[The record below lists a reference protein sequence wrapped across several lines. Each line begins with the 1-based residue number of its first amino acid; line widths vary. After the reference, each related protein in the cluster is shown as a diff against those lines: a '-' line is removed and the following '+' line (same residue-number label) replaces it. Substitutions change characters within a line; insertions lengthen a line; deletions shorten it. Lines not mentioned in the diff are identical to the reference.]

1 MWAGM
6 VEVTEAPNGTVANDV
21 GIGAELKPTPV
32 QGPDGRFKSVRPPSR
47 DERKAEARALF
58 DKLNTKP
65 TADEVQAEIAAKPAE
80 NGAAPVA
87 PDEAPTPEPAAPKV
101 DAEKLRVGKEAL
113 ARLHVPKSV
122 LSKMDESEIAEFGE
136 QAKEFVDEKTQLFR
150 EVKELRQAKEAAAK
164 SAEPAKA
171 ERPALDFDALARP
184 FAEASFDEN
193 SGKALKSALQGV
205 HDPLNERIGNLEKF
219 IQQLVGTVK
228 GNVHEGAR
236 AELVKRFP
244 QLSDPDVSAR
254 VKDGAEWLAE
264 RYPERFASDP
274 LKAWTRAA
282 EIEELQQA
290 EPVVPSSPPTPRKGL
305 PVTTANRPPGPKVLS
320 EKDKARI
327 RFEAIQNG
335 VTDQDKLNALTDGK

>member
-1 MWAGM
+1 MMAEEIQIAPATNG
-6 VEVTEAPNGTVANDV
+6 VEPGSGAAIAAPPQPRENGRFANKPPTPEQRKNEARDIFDQLQAKAQPPPAETEAAPVEA
-21 GIGAELKPTPV
+21 KPV
-32 QGPDGRFKSVRPPSR
+32 
-47 DERKAEARALF
+47 E
-58 DKLNTKP
+58 
-65 TADEVQAEIAAKPAE
+65 AAKPA
-80 NGAAPVA
+80 
-87 PDEAPTPEPAAPKV
+87 V
-101 DAEKLRVGKEAL
+101 DAEKLKTGREAL
-113 ARLHVPKSV
+113 SRLHVPESV
-122 LSKMDESEIAEFGE
+122 RSKMDDSEIAEFGSH
-136 QAKEFVDEKTQLFR
+136 AKEFLDEKTQLFR
-150 EVKELRQAKEAAAK
+150 EVKELRQAKEAATK

-205 HDPLNERIGNLEKF
+205 HDPLNDRIGKLESF
-219 IQQLVGTVK
+219 IQQLVGQVR

-290 EPVVPSSPPTPRKGL
+290 EPVVPSSPPAPRKGL
-305 PVTTANRPPGPKVLS
+305 PVTSANRPPATPESS
-320 EKDKARI
+320 EKQKNRALFNAIVVNGITDTDKIA
-327 RFEAIQNG
+327 ALNG
-335 VTDQDKLNALTDGK
+335 R